1 MNDEI
6 VEKDISKENENY
18 ELTDNK
24 VVLPDKDSG
33 KFRVLRQIR
42 AIKDIKD
49 NIFGEVIARKGTLG
63 GFIESKGNLNSEPG
77 APAWIERDVL
87 VYGDTKIINGIVRR
101 SVLNGNITIDG
112 SSLIVGVNV
121 ECNKGYIDIKGS
133 MIDGENGSIKIESTG
148 GLTIED
154 VRISNHGESTLKII
168 GDGVIKGKHNFE
180 GVKSEKSSVNELKES
195 ERT

>member
-1 MNDEI
+1 MNDKI

-24 VVLPDKDSG
+24 VVLPNKDG
-33 KFRVLRQIR
+33 KFIVLRQIR
-42 AIKDIKD
+42 AIKDIRD

-63 GFIESKGNLNSEPG
+63 GFIESMRNLNSEPG
-77 APAWIERDVL
+77 ASAWIASDVFA
-87 VYGDTKIINGIVRR
+87 YGNTKIINGIVRS

-112 SSLIVGVNV
+112 GSLIAGVNV
-121 ECNKGYIDIKGS
+121 ECNKGYIVITRS

-154 VRISNHGESTLKII
+154 VRISNHGKPLKII
-168 GDGVIKGKHNFE
+168 GDGVIKKYNFE
-180 GVKSEKSSVNELKES
+180 EVKSEKSSVNELKES